1 MQKGTTS
8 KITKSAI
15 ICATLSLLYSS
26 ESVEKDNIKVSPAST
41 LSHQLLQDL
50 KEQKIEPYMAFS
62 TGSPQASQPANSPS
76 QDDELYCF
84 NNCSPIAMQC
94 FSQVAANI
102 TSDLIFAGIRLIL
115 RI

>member
-1 MQKGTTS
+1 MT
-8 KITKSAI
+8 KIIKSAI
-15 ICATLSLLYSS
+15 ICLTLPILYSA
-26 ESVEKDNIKVSPAST
+26 ELVEKDNIKVSPSST

-50 KEQKIEPYMAFS
+50 KEQKIEPDMALS
-62 TGSPQASQPANSPS
+62 TWSPQASQPANLPS